1 MSSFVKKLKNKKI
14 VLRILAIFALIF
26 GISVLSDILQIK
38 SDHGI
43 NQNRGLYFQSE
54 DSIDAVFLGTSHIHC
69 NVNTALLWEEY
80 GIAAYDYSGA
90 EQPLWMTYYYL
101 KEFYKY
107 QDPKVVVLDLYAPAR
122 FKEDYQYTWISE
134 NIYGMKFSLNKLA
147 MLCASVEPQ
156 YFLNYFPS
164 FAVYHGRYDELEA
177 EDFTQ
182 LFWNENQLQS
192 FKGYTPYW
200 KHIKAEEAA
209 DPSGVPGGLTP
220 KSEKYLRKIMDYMQK
235 KDAELILIVAPY
247 AVAPEDEETYRQIR
261 MVADEYGVELIDY
274 NQKMELNVEEDLNDA
289 SHLNYWGSCKF
300 TEILGDDLKQRVEL
314 PDHRGDEAYQSF
326 EEHAERI
333 NEEVE
338 YVTIQSHAN
347 YDNMDV
353 ECSHS

>member
-1 MSSFVKKLKNKKI
+1 
-14 VLRILAIFALIF
+14 
-26 GISVLSDILQIK
+26 
-38 SDHGI
+38 
-43 NQNRGLYFQSE
+43 
-54 DSIDAVFLGTSHIHC
+54 
-69 NVNTALLWEEY
+69 
-80 GIAAYDYSGA
+80 
-90 EQPLWMTYYYL
+90 
-101 KEFYKY
+101 
-107 QDPKVVVLDLYAPAR
+107 
-122 FKEDYQYTWISE
+122 
-134 NIYGMKFSLNKLA
+134 
-147 MLCASVEPQ
+147 
-156 YFLNYFPS
+156 
-164 FAVYHGRYDELEA
+164 
-177 EDFTQ
+177 
-182 LFWNENQLQS
+182 
-192 FKGYTPYW
+192 
-200 KHIKAEEAA
+200 
-209 DPSGVPGGLTP
+209 
-220 KSEKYLRKIMDYMQK
+220 MQE
-235 KDAELILIVAPY
+235 KDAKLILIVAPY